1 VPQLEQLLEKYP
13 TEVKVVFKNF
23 PIRSHKYAFT
33 SAMAALAAGQQGK
46 FWEFHDELFKNYNR
60 LNDQKV
66 QEIVEKLNLDQT
78 KFDENKKDPVEAQRI
93 RQDYEEGIRL
103 GVRGTPT
110 IFING
115 KRLKNRSLKN
125 MEVVINE
132 ELEATKAKEGKA
144 AAQ

>member
-1 VPQLEQLLEKYP
+1 MPLLEQLLEKYP
-13 TEVKVVFKNF
+13 TELRVVFKNF

-60 LNDQKV
+60 LNDQKI
-66 QEIVEKLNLDQT
+66 QEIVKQLNLDQT
-78 KFDENKKDPVEAQRI
+78 KFNEDTKSPVEAARV

-110 IFING
+110 VFING
-115 KRLKNRSLKN
+115 KQFRKKRSMKN
-125 MEVVINE
+125 MEAVIDE
-132 ELEATKAKEGKA
+132 ELEAGKE
-144 AAQ
+144 

>member
-1 VPQLEQLLEKYP
+1 MPQLEQLLEKYP
-13 TEVKVVFKNF
+13 TELRVVFKNF

-60 LNDQKV
+60 LNDQKI
-66 QEIVEKLNLDQT
+66 QEIVKQLNLDQT
-78 KFDENKKDPVEAQRI
+78 KFNEDTKSPVEAARV

-110 IFING
+110 VFING
-115 KRLKNRSLKN
+115 KKIKNRSMKN
-125 MEVVINE
+125 MEAVINE
-132 ELEATKAKEGKA
+132 ELEAGKK
-144 AAQ
+144 